1 MVKRDFKISSLI
13 VKEMLDDL
21 SDCERTELNNW
32 KSSHKDLYERLN
44 KPENAKNHVAMLAEF
59 PASDAWKQ
67 LDLRIRRSAIRK
79 RFAVAAAIILPL
91 ILLSGIFTLLVDK
104 AECWEPVYA
113 QVETLRGEE
122 KMVLLPDGTQVHL
135 NAMSRLVYP
144 ETFTGDQ
151 RRVELDGEA
160 FFDVTKSDIPFI
172 VSTPLM
178 DIQVLGTVFNVSA
191 YSGEE
196 ASAVLVEG
204 SIKVTSGEEAGC
216 VLTPGMMATITDD
229 SDDIKVEH
237 VDTQFYTSWTKGRID
252 FRDERLED
260 IMTTLSHWY
269 DFEVKYAN
277 DAVKDLRFGCSVNRY
292 ETIEPFIDH
301 MVKTG
306 KVSVKKNNNCYL
318 FINN

>member
-1 MVKRDFKISSLI
+1 
-13 VKEMLDDL
+13 
-21 SDCERTELNNW
+21 
-32 KSSHKDLYERLN
+32 
-44 KPENAKNHVAMLAEF
+44 
-59 PASDAWKQ
+59 
-67 LDLRIRRSAIRK
+67 
-79 RFAVAAAIILPL
+79 
-91 ILLSGIFTLLVDK
+91 
-104 AECWEPVYA
+104 
-113 QVETLRGEE
+113 
-122 KMVLLPDGTQVHL
+122 
-135 NAMSRLVYP
+135 
-144 ETFTGDQ
+144 
-151 RRVELDGEA
+151 
-160 FFDVTKSDIPFI
+160 
-172 VSTPLM
+172 M

>member
-216 VLTPGMMATITDD
+216 VLTPGMMATITDY

>member
-135 NAMSRLVYP
+135 NAMSCLVYP
-144 ETFTGDQ
+144 ETFNGSQ

>member
-237 VDTQFYTSWTKGRID
+237 VDTQFYTSWTKGKID

>member
-21 SDCERTELNNW
+21 SDCERIELNNW

-67 LDLRIRRSAIRK
+67 LDARIRRSAMRK
-79 RFAVAAAIILPL
+79 YFAVAAAIILPL

-160 FFDVTKSDIPFI
+160 FFDVTKSDIPFV
-172 VSTPLM
+172 VSTPTM
-178 DIQVLGTVFNVSA
+178 EIEVLGTVFNVSA
-191 YSGEE
+191 YAGEP
-196 ASAVLVEG
+196 ANAVLVEG
-204 SIKVTSGEEAGC
+204 SVRVSCVEESGC
-216 VLTPGMMATITDD
+216 ILTPGQMATVLEQTGDICVENVETD
-229 SDDIKVEH
+229 VH
-237 VDTQFYTSWTKGRID
+237 TSWRRGKIQ

-260 IMTTLSHWY
+260 IMNELLRWY
-269 DFEVKYAN
+269 DFEVKYADDN
-277 DAVKDLRFGCSVNRY
+277 LKNLRFGCSVNRF
-292 ETIEPFIDH
+292 EEIGSFMELL
-301 MVKTG
+301 KGTG
-306 KVSVKKNNNCYL
+306 KVSVKKENNHYL
-318 FINN
+318 IINN

>member
-216 VLTPGMMATITDD
+216 VLTPGMMATITDY

-237 VDTQFYTSWTKGRID
+237 VDTQFYTSWTKGKID